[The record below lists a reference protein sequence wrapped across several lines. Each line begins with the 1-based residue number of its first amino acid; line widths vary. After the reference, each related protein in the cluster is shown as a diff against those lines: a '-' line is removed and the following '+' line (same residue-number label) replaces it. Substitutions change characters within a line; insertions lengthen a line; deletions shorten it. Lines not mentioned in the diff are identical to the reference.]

1 MRWLNATL
9 SLLLL
14 VLPLT
19 LPHTLLMAARFRQLR
34 IVNSPIVSCQDDGAS
49 ISKGFNKTFSQAHIM
64 KVLLAVTCSLLL
76 LLLLFSLPAHAL
88 QGKHLDS
95 AISNVATPT
104 P

>member
-9 SLLLL
+9 SLLLF

-19 LPHTLLMAARFRQLR
+19 LPHTLLMVARFRQLR